1 MVEIFLGLYDNEERV
16 VIENK
21 IMDDILEKR
30 IQMENQNKLYHFV
43 GIKGSGMSSLAL
55 VLHEQGLPVQG
66 SDIEKYFFTQR
77 DLEKAN
83 IKILPFDAENVQPG
97 MTIIAGNAFPD
108 THEEIQRAK
117 ELGLEVV
124 RYHDFIG
131 DFIQNYTSIAVT
143 GSHGKTSTTGLLSHM
158 LTGICPTSYLIG
170 DGTGHGDPQAEFFAF
185 EACEYRRHFLA
196 YSPDYVIMTNI
207 DFDHPDYYTSI
218 DDVFTAFQSMA
229 NQVKKAIFAYG
240 DDAYLRKLEADVPIY
255 YYGVSEDDD
264 IQARNI
270 ERTTTGSAFDV
281 YHKDEFVGHFTV
293 PAFGK
298 HNILN
303 ALGVIAVAYFEKLDQ
318 EEVAKE
324 LLTFPGVK
332 RRFSEKIVADM
343 TVVDDYAHHPAE
355 IKATIDGARQKYP
368 DKEIIAVF
376 QPHTFTRTIALMDEF
391 AEALDLADKVYLC
404 DIFGSAR
411 EEQGDVKIEDLGNK
425 IKKGGQ
431 VIKED
436 NVSPLLDFHDAV
448 IIFMGAGDVQKFE
461 QAYEKLLSSTT
472 KNVL

>member
-1 MVEIFLGLYDNEERV
+1 
-16 VIENK
+16 
-21 IMDDILEKR
+21 
-30 IQMENQNKLYHFV
+30 MENQNKLYHFV

-55 VLHEQGLPVQG
+55 VLHEQGLNVQG

-83 IKILPFDAENVQPG
+83 ITILPFNADNVKPE

-108 THEEIQRAK
+108 SHEEIQRAK
-117 ELGLEVV
+117 ELGLEVI

-131 DFIQNYTSIAVT
+131 HFIQNYTSIAVT
-143 GSHGKTSTTGLLSHM
+143 GSHGKTSTTGLLSHV
-158 LTGICPTSYLIG
+158 LSGVRPTSYLIG
-170 DGTGHGDPQAEFFAF
+170 DGTGHGDPQAEFFSF

-196 YSPDYVIMTNI
+196 YSPDYAIMTNI

-218 DDVFTAFQSMA
+218 DDVFTAFQTMA
-229 NQVKKAIFAYG
+229 GQVKKAIFAYG
-240 DDAYLRKLEADVPIY
+240 DDAYLRKLKADVPIY
-255 YYGVSEDDD
+255 YYGVTENDD
-264 IQARNI
+264 IQARKI
-270 ERTTTGSAFDV
+270 ERTTSGSAFDV
-281 YHKDEFVGHFTV
+281 YHGDEFVGHFTV

-303 ALGVIAVAYFEKLDQ
+303 ALGVIAVAYFEKLDLK
-318 EEVAKE
+318 EVAE
-324 LLTFPGVK
+324 EMLTFPGVK

-411 EEQGDVKIEDLGNK
+411 EEQGNVKIEDLGAK
-425 IKKGGQ
+425 IKKGGE
-431 VIKED
+431 VIKEN
-436 NVSPLLDFHDAV
+436 NVSPLLDYHDAV
-448 IIFMGAGDVQKFE
+448 VIFMGAGDVQKFE

>member
-1 MVEIFLGLYDNEERV
+1 
-16 VIENK
+16 
-21 IMDDILEKR
+21 
-30 IQMENQNKLYHFV
+30 MENQNKLYHFV

-55 VLHEQGLPVQG
+55 VLHEQGLNVQG

-83 IKILPFDAENVQPG
+83 ITILPFNADNVKPG

-108 THEEIQRAK
+108 SHEEIQRAK
-117 ELGLEVV
+117 ELGLEVI

-131 DFIQNYTSIAVT
+131 HFIQNYTSIAVT
-143 GSHGKTSTTGLLSHM
+143 GSHGKTSTTGLLSHV
-158 LTGICPTSYLIG
+158 LSGVRPTSYLIG
-170 DGTGHGDPQAEFFAF
+170 DGTGHGDPQAEFFSF

-196 YSPDYVIMTNI
+196 YSPDYAIMTNI

-218 DDVFTAFQSMA
+218 DDVFTAFQTMA
-229 NQVKKAIFAYG
+229 GQVKKAIFAYG
-240 DDAYLRKLEADVPIY
+240 DDAYLRKLKANVPIY
-255 YYGVSEDDD
+255 YYGVTENDD

-270 ERTTTGSAFDV
+270 ERTTSGSAFDV
-281 YHKDEFVGHFTV
+281 YHGDEFVGHFTV

-303 ALGVIAVAYFEKLDQ
+303 ALGVIAVAYFEKLDLK
-318 EEVAKE
+318 EVAE
-324 LLTFPGVK
+324 EMLTFPGVK
-332 RRFSEKIVADM
+332 RRFGEKIVADM

-411 EEQGDVKIEDLGNK
+411 EEQGNVKIEDLGAK
-425 IKKGGQ
+425 IKKGGE
-431 VIKED
+431 VIKEN
-436 NVSPLLDFHDAV
+436 NVSPLLDYHDAV
-448 IIFMGAGDVQKFE
+448 VIFMGAGDVQKFE

>member
-1 MVEIFLGLYDNEERV
+1 
-16 VIENK
+16 
-21 IMDDILEKR
+21 
-30 IQMENQNKLYHFV
+30 MENQNKLYHFV

-55 VLHEQGLPVQG
+55 VLHEQGLNVQG

-83 IKILPFDAENVQPG
+83 ITILPFNADNVKPG

-108 THEEIQRAK
+108 SHEEIQRAK
-117 ELGLEVV
+117 ELGLEVI

-131 DFIQNYTSIAVT
+131 HFIQNYTSIAVT
-143 GSHGKTSTTGLLSHM
+143 GSHGKTSTTGLLSHV
-158 LTGICPTSYLIG
+158 LSGVRPTSYLIG
-170 DGTGHGDPQAEFFAF
+170 DGTGHGDPQAEFFSF

-196 YSPDYVIMTNI
+196 YSPDYAIMTNI

-218 DDVFTAFQSMA
+218 DDVFTAFQTMA
-229 NQVKKAIFAYG
+229 GQVKKAIFAYG
-240 DDAYLRKLEADVPIY
+240 DDAYLRKLKANVPIY
-255 YYGVSEDDD
+255 YYGVTENDD

-270 ERTTTGSAFDV
+270 ERTTSGSAFDV
-281 YHKDEFVGHFTV
+281 YHGDEFVGHFTV

-303 ALGVIAVAYFEKLDQ
+303 ALGVIAVAYFEKLDLK
-318 EEVAKE
+318 EVAE
-324 LLTFPGVK
+324 EMLTFPGVK

-411 EEQGDVKIEDLGNK
+411 EEQGNVKLSKKQKLD
-425 IKKGGQ
+425 KKGGE
-431 VIKED
+431 VIKEN
-436 NVSPLLDFHDAV
+436 NVSPLLDYHDAV
-448 IIFMGAGDVQKFE
+448 VIFMGAGDVQKFE

>member
-1 MVEIFLGLYDNEERV
+1 
-16 VIENK
+16 
-21 IMDDILEKR
+21 
-30 IQMENQNKLYHFV
+30 MENQNKLYHFV

-55 VLHEQGLPVQG
+55 VLHEQGLNVQG

-83 IKILPFDAENVQPG
+83 ITILPFNADNVKPG

-108 THEEIQRAK
+108 SHEEIQRAK
-117 ELGLEVV
+117 ELGLEVI

-131 DFIQNYTSIAVT
+131 HFIQNYTSIAVT
-143 GSHGKTSTTGLLSHM
+143 GSHGKTSTTGLLSHV
-158 LTGICPTSYLIG
+158 LSGVRPTSYLIG
-170 DGTGHGDPQAEFFAF
+170 DGTGHGDPQAEFFSF

-196 YSPDYVIMTNI
+196 YSPDYAIMTNI

-218 DDVFTAFQSMA
+218 DDVFTAFQTMA
-229 NQVKKAIFAYG
+229 GQVKKAIFAYG
-240 DDAYLRKLEADVPIY
+240 DDAYLRKLKANVPIY
-255 YYGVSEDDD
+255 YYGVTENDD

-270 ERTTTGSAFDV
+270 ERTTSGSAFDV
-281 YHKDEFVGHFTV
+281 YHGDEFVGHFTV

-303 ALGVIAVAYFEKLDQ
+303 ALGVIAVAYFEKLDLK
-318 EEVAKE
+318 EVAE
-324 LLTFPGVK
+324 EMLTFPGVK

-411 EEQGDVKIEDLGNK
+411 EEQGNVKIEDLGAK
-425 IKKGGQ
+425 IKKVGE
-431 VIKED
+431 VIKEN
-436 NVSPLLDFHDAV
+436 NVSPLLDYHDAV
-448 IIFMGAGDVQKFE
+448 VIFMGAGDVQKFE

>member
-1 MVEIFLGLYDNEERV
+1 
-16 VIENK
+16 
-21 IMDDILEKR
+21 
-30 IQMENQNKLYHFV
+30 MENQNKLYHFV

-55 VLHEQGLPVQG
+55 VLHEQGLNVQG

-83 IKILPFDAENVQPG
+83 ITILPFNADNVKQG

-108 THEEIQRAK
+108 SHEEIQRAK
-117 ELGLEVV
+117 ELGLEVI

-131 DFIQNYTSIAVT
+131 HFIQNYTSIAVT
-143 GSHGKTSTTGLLSHM
+143 GSHGKTSTTGLLSHV
-158 LTGICPTSYLIG
+158 LSGVRPTSYLIG
-170 DGTGHGDPQAEFFAF
+170 DGTGHGDPQAEFFSF

-196 YSPDYVIMTNI
+196 YSPDYAIMTNI

-218 DDVFTAFQSMA
+218 DDVFTAFQAMA
-229 NQVKKAIFAYG
+229 GQVKKAIFAYG

-255 YYGVSEDDD
+255 YYGVTENDD

-270 ERTTTGSAFDV
+270 ERTTSGSAFDV
-281 YHKDEFVGHFTV
+281 YHGDEFVGHFTV

-303 ALGVIAVAYFEKLDQ
+303 ALGVIAVAYFENLDLK
-318 EEVAKE
+318 EVAE
-324 LLTFPGVK
+324 EMLTFPGVK

-411 EEQGDVKIEDLGNK
+411 EEQGNVMIEDLGAK
-425 IKKGGQ
+425 IKKGGE
-431 VIKED
+431 VIKEN
-436 NVSPLLDFHDAV
+436 NVSPLLDYHDAV
-448 IIFMGAGDVQKFE
+448 VIFMGAGDVQKFE

>member
-1 MVEIFLGLYDNEERV
+1 
-16 VIENK
+16 
-21 IMDDILEKR
+21 
-30 IQMENQNKLYHFV
+30 MENQNKLYHFV

-55 VLHEQGLPVQG
+55 VLHEQGLNVQG

-77 DLEKAN
+77 DLEKAS
-83 IKILPFDAENVQPG
+83 IKILPFNADNVKPG

-108 THEEIQRAK
+108 IHEEIQRAK

-158 LTGICPTSYLIG
+158 LTGIRPTSYLIG

-229 NQVKKAIFAYG
+229 KQVKKAIFAYG

-255 YYGVSEDDD
+255 YYGVSENDD

-281 YHKDEFVGHFTV
+281 YHGEDFVGHFVV

-303 ALGVIAVAYFEKLDQ
+303 ALGVIAVAYFENLDI

-324 LLTFPGVK
+324 MLTFPGVK

-411 EEQGDVKIEDLGNK
+411 EKQGDVKIEDLGDK

-436 NVSPLLDFHDAV
+436 NVSPLLDYHDAV

>member
-1 MVEIFLGLYDNEERV
+1 
-16 VIENK
+16 
-21 IMDDILEKR
+21 
-30 IQMENQNKLYHFV
+30 MENQNKLYHFV

-55 VLHEQGLPVQG
+55 VLHEQGLNVQG

-83 IKILPFDAENVQPG
+83 ITILPFNADNVKPG

-108 THEEIQRAK
+108 SHEEIQRAK
-117 ELGLEVV
+117 ELGLEVI

-131 DFIQNYTSIAVT
+131 HFIQNYTSIAVT
-143 GSHGKTSTTGLLSHM
+143 GSHGKTSTTGLLSHV
-158 LTGICPTSYLIG
+158 LSGVRPTSYLIG
-170 DGTGHGDPQAEFFAF
+170 GGTGHGDPQAEFFSF

-196 YSPDYVIMTNI
+196 YSPDYAIMTNI

-218 DDVFTAFQSMA
+218 DDVFTAFQTMA
-229 NQVKKAIFAYG
+229 GQVKKAIFAYG
-240 DDAYLRKLEADVPIY
+240 DDAYLRKLKANVPIY
-255 YYGVSEDDD
+255 YYGVTENDD

-270 ERTTTGSAFDV
+270 ERTTSGSAFDV
-281 YHKDEFVGHFTV
+281 YHGDEFVGHFTV

-303 ALGVIAVAYFEKLDQ
+303 ALGVIAVAYFEKLDLK
-318 EEVAKE
+318 EVAE
-324 LLTFPGVK
+324 EMLTFPGVK

-411 EEQGDVKIEDLGNK
+411 EEQGNVKIEDLGAK
-425 IKKGGQ
+425 IKKGGE
-431 VIKED
+431 VIKEN
-436 NVSPLLDFHDAV
+436 NVSPLLDYHDAV
-448 IIFMGAGDVQKFE
+448 VIFMGAGDVQKFE

>member
-1 MVEIFLGLYDNEERV
+1 MT
-16 VIENK
+16 
-21 IMDDILEKR
+21 
-30 IQMENQNKLYHFV
+30 NQEKLYHFV

-55 VLHEQGLPVQG
+55 VLHEEGLNVQG

-83 IKILPFDAENVQPG
+83 ITILPFSADNIKPG
-97 MTIIAGNAFPD
+97 MTVIAGNAFPD

-117 ELGLEVV
+117 ELGLEVI

-143 GSHGKTSTTGLLSHM
+143 GSHGKTSTTGLLSHV
-158 LTGICPTSYLIG
+158 LTGVRPTSYLIG
-170 DGTGHGDPQAEFFAF
+170 DGTGHGDPRAEFFAF

-218 DDVFTAFQSMA
+218 EDVHNAFQTMA
-229 NQVKKAIFAYG
+229 RQVKKAIFAYG
-240 DDAYLRKLEADVPIY
+240 DDEYLRKLESDVPIY
-255 YYGVSEDDD
+255 YYGISENDD

-281 YHKDEFVGHFTV
+281 YHEDEFIGHFVV

-303 ALGVIAVAYFEKLDQ
+303 ALSVIAVAYFEDLDLKEVS
-318 EEVAKE
+318 EEM
-324 LLTFPGVK
+324 LTFPGVK
-332 RRFSEKIVADM
+332 RRFSEKIVSDM
-343 TVVDDYAHHPAE
+343 TIVDDYAHHPAE
-355 IKATIDGARQKYP
+355 IRATIDGARQKYP

-391 AEALDLADKVYLC
+391 AEALDLADRVYLC

-411 EEQGDVKIEDLGNK
+411 EKQGDVKIEDLGEK
-425 IKKGGQ
+425 VQKGGQ
-431 VIKED
+431 VLKEN
-436 NVSPLLDFHDAV
+436 NVSPLLDYHDAV
-448 IIFMGAGDVQKFE
+448 VIFMGAGDVQKFE
-461 QAYEKLLSSTT
+461 QAYEKLLSNTT
-472 KNVL
+472 RNVL

>member
-1 MVEIFLGLYDNEERV
+1 
-16 VIENK
+16 
-21 IMDDILEKR
+21 
-30 IQMENQNKLYHFV
+30 MENQNKLYHFV

-55 VLHEQGLPVQG
+55 VLHEQGLNVQG

-83 IKILPFDAENVQPG
+83 ITILPFNADNVKPG

-108 THEEIQRAK
+108 SHEEIQRAK
-117 ELGLEVV
+117 ELGLEVI

-131 DFIQNYTSIAVT
+131 HFIQNYTSIAVT
-143 GSHGKTSTTGLLSHM
+143 GSHGKTSTTGLLSHV
-158 LTGICPTSYLIG
+158 LSGVRPTSYLIG
-170 DGTGHGDPQAEFFAF
+170 DGTGHGDPQAEFFSF

-196 YSPDYVIMTNI
+196 YSPDYAIMTNI

-218 DDVFTAFQSMA
+218 DDVFTAFQTMA
-229 NQVKKAIFAYG
+229 GQVKKAIFAYG
-240 DDAYLRKLEADVPIY
+240 DDAYLRKLKADVPIY
-255 YYGVSEDDD
+255 YYGVTENDD

-270 ERTTTGSAFDV
+270 ERTTSGSAFDV
-281 YHKDEFVGHFTV
+281 YHGDEFVGHFTV

-303 ALGVIAVAYFEKLDQ
+303 ALGVIAVAYFEKLDLK
-318 EEVAKE
+318 EVAE
-324 LLTFPGVK
+324 EMLTFPGVK

-411 EEQGDVKIEDLGNK
+411 EEQGNVKIEDLGAK
-425 IKKGGQ
+425 IKKGGE
-431 VIKED
+431 VIKEN
-436 NVSPLLDFHDAV
+436 NVSPLLDYHDAV
-448 IIFMGAGDVQKFE
+448 VIFMGAGDVQKFE
-461 QAYEKLLSSTT
+461 QAYEKLLSSKK